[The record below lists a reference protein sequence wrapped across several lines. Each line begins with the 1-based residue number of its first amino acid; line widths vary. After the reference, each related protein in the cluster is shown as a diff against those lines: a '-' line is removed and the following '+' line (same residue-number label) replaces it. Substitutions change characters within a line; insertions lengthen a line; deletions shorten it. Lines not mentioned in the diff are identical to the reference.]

1 MTLPAS
7 GPISLSQVNTELQL
21 SSTATISLNDTNVRT
36 LFGVPSGAISMSNG
50 YGKSYVI
57 PGNSGILT
65 SGSSFTLP
73 STSGASINVLAIGG
87 GGGGGGG
94 SGRTSFAGFFTG
106 GGGGGAGGNAY
117 AVSIPVTPGQT
128 ISFSIGGAGGAGT
141 ARDGIYTSGAN
152 GGTGGDTSITVNS
165 TLMAYSYGGSGG
177 AVSPNAT
184 GGLSGGTGAG
194 SPLLVASN
202 GGTAASGATTGGYGA
217 RGYAIDTTVG
227 TSIGYIL
234 SFGSFGTISGS
245 AGSGIPPTP
254 GTIYG
259 AGGGGGGCAQSD
271 AQPGGNINPNAGT
284 NGAVFIW
291 WGY

>member
-21 SSTATISLNDTNVRT
+21 SSTATISLNDASVRT
-36 LFGVPSGAISMSNG
+36 LFAVPSGAISMSNG

-73 STSGASINVLAIGG
+73 STSGDSISVLAI

-106 GGGGGAGGNAY
+106 GGGGGASGNAY

-128 ISFSIGGAGGAGT
+128 VSFSIGGAGSAGA

-152 GGTGGDTSITVNS
+152 GGAGGDTSVTVNS
-165 TLMAYSYGGSGG
+165 TLRAYSFGGSGG

-184 GGLSGGTGAG
+184 GGTSGGTGAG
-194 SPLLVASN
+194 SPLLVPAN
-202 GGTAASGATTGGYGA
+202 GGTAATNATTGGQGA
-217 RGYAIDTTVG
+217 RGYTISTTVG
-227 TSIGYIL
+227 ASISSIL
-234 SFGSFGTISGS
+234 TYGSSGTISGA
-245 AGSGIPPTP
+245 AGSGVPPTP

-284 NGAVFIW
+284 DGAVLIW